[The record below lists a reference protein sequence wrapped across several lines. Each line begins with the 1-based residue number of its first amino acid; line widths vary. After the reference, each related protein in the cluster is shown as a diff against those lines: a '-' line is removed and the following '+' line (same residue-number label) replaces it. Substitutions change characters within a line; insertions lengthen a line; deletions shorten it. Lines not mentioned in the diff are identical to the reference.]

1 MGAMMAFYKVIMFD
15 ILVLVAFAMGLIWFF
30 RRKPSAGQK
39 PDSQSLSDTRQPA
52 ASARTV
58 IKPCK
63 PEVDRKHF
71 LDAARD
77 IFVRIQNALDAG
89 SLDEI
94 RRFCTSEIADQMT
107 RDIET
112 RGDGQS
118 RTEVSDLNAEIAETW
133 IESDLEWVSV
143 CFSAMLHK
151 QALDMTGISPEQ
163 SAHKL
168 HEYWIFRHDPAQ
180 RDPTWYLADIQQA
193 G

>member
-1 MGAMMAFYKVIMFD
+1 VFET
-15 ILVLVAFAMGLIWFF
+15 LVLVALAIALIWFF
-30 RRKPSAGQK
+30 RRKPSARQK
-39 PDSQSLSDTRQPA
+39 PASQSLSNTRQPA

-77 IFVRIQNALDAG
+77 IFVRIQNALDTG

-107 RDIET
+107 REIEA
-112 RGDGQS
+112 RGDRQS
-118 RTEVSDLNAEIAETW
+118 RTEVANLKAEIAETW

-163 SAHKL
+163 SAHEV

-180 RDPTWYLADIQQA
+180 KDPTWYLADIQQA

>member
-1 MGAMMAFYKVIMFD
+1 MFD
-15 ILVLVAFAMGLIWFF
+15 ILVLVTFAMGLIWFF
-30 RRKPSAGQK
+30 RRKPSAGQS
-39 PDSQSLSDTRQPA
+39 PASQSLSDARQPA

-71 LDAARD
+71 LKAARD
-77 IFVRIQNALDAG
+77 IFVRMQNALDAG

-107 RDIET
+107 RDIEA
-112 RGDGQS
+112 RGDRQS
-118 RTEVSDLNAEIAETW
+118 HTEVSDLNAEIAETW

-151 QALDMTGISPEQ
+151 QALDMTGTSPEQ

-168 HEYWIFRHDPAQ
+168 HEQWIFRHDPAQ

>member
-1 MGAMMAFYKVIMFD
+1 MFD

-30 RRKPSAGQK
+30 RRKPSAEQK
-39 PDSQSLSDTRQPA
+39 PASQSLSDTRQPA

-71 LDAARD
+71 LKATRE
-77 IFVRIQNALDAG
+77 IFVRMQNALDAG

-94 RRFCTSEIADQMT
+94 RRFCTGEIADQMT
-107 RDIET
+107 RDIEA

-118 RTEVSDLNAEIAETW
+118 RTEVTNLNAEIAETW

-151 QALDMTGISPEQ
+151 QALDMAGISSKQ
-163 SAHKL
+163 SVHKV